1 MEQNA
6 MSLRVSL
13 AVLAVAL
20 ASVVFGLDWQSAS
33 IAPPPRFVSTAP
45 LAVPPAPAPAKT
57 DAVPAESSNAPV
69 LPDGANGA
77 RAPLAQAPPPNC
89 NVDACEAAYRSFR
102 ASDCTYQPTRGERR
116 LCTKK

>member
-1 MEQNA
+1 
-6 MSLRVSL
+6 MSFRVVLL

-20 ASVVFGLDWQSAS
+20 VNVIFGLSRQS
-33 IAPPPRFVSTAP
+33 APPPPAPPSVATAP
-45 LAVPPAPAPAKT
+45 PGTSPAREATPAQPVV
-57 DAVPAESSNAPV
+57 VPAESSNAPV
-69 LPDGANGA
+69 LPNGANGA
-77 RAPLAQAPPPNC
+77 QAPLAQAPPPPNC

>member
-1 MEQNA
+1 
-6 MSLRVSL
+6 MSFRVVFL

-20 ASVVFGLDWQSAS
+20 VNVIFGLYWPSA
-33 IAPPPRFVSTAP
+33 PV
-45 LAVPPAPAPAKT
+45 APAPKVLAT
-57 DAVPAESSNAPV
+57 APPGTSPAREATPARPVVVPAESSNAPV
-69 LPDGANGA
+69 LPNGANGA
-77 RAPLAQAPPPNC
+77 RTPLAQAPPPPNC